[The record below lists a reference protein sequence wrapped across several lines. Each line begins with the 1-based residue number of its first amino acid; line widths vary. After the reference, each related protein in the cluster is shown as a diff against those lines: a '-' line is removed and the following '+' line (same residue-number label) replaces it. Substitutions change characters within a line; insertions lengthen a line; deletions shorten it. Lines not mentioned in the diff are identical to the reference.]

1 MKRDVMLLI
10 IIKFLLSFHLW
21 IHLKSG
27 IASTFLI
34 KVRLRNILHVSN
46 VCWET
51 YLKFLG
57 FVCLF
62 LSELTTKIANSARET
77 EF

>member
-1 MKRDVMLLI
+1 MLLI

-34 KVRLRNILHVSN
+34 KVRRRNVLHVYNRYS
-46 VCWET
+46 CWGNIFEV
-51 YLKFLG
+51 LRMG
-57 FVCLF
+57 
-62 LSELTTKIANSARET
+62 LSLSFRIIYYNNQ
-77 EF
+77 

>member
-1 MKRDVMLLI
+1 MLLI

-34 KVRLRNILHVSN
+34 KSDDVTSYTFIILVDILVGETFEVLRMGMSL
-46 VCWET
+46 
-51 YLKFLG
+51 YLR
-57 FVCLF
+57 
-62 LSELTTKIANSARET
+62 INY
-77 EF
+77 